1 MRPNDSLGKHSGY
14 ASSGAPIR
22 SSPAPRQ
29 KILIVDDRPENLFA
43 LEKTLSVLDVDIVK
57 ATSGNE
63 ALAATLE
70 YDFAAAILDIMM
82 PEMNGYELAEHLRG
96 DKNTQ
101 VLPIVFLTAS
111 YADEHHQFKG
121 YDAGGVDYIVKP
133 SPPQI
138 LLAKIRVFLE
148 IDRYRRG
155 IEAIVEE
162 RTERIRNLNAV
173 LRSIRNVNQ
182 IIVTERRRDRLLQP
196 ICDGLTQTRGFLGAW
211 CVLTDGFPGRV
222 EGAHAGFEDTIF
234 LALMDKFEQGEK
246 PACCHKLDSDSES
259 VVECNLRPECSA
271 CPLADAFPDTSAM
284 TVRLASQGKEY
295 GYLGVCVPSEYAND
309 EEEQSLLLEIAG
321 DVAFALYSIETEK
334 ARDRSERTVRA
345 IFDAAK
351 DGILLADAE
360 TRRFVMA
367 NDALRDMV
375 GYSLEE
381 LRDMTVADIHPADD
395 LPRVNAKFEKQLRGE
410 STLASD
416 IPVKHKGGNTFFAD
430 VNAVPID
437 LEGRI
442 HLLGIFRDVTDR
454 KRYEERL
461 RKSEEKYRLLA
472 DNTVDCIWLMD
483 LDTTFRYLNPA
494 CLSLLGYT
502 PEEMVGTKL
511 MEYCDEENSNI
522 MAGVIEDTLA
532 ALPDFKATV
541 FEAVMR
547 RRDGTEIPVEITGKV
562 LVDDQGAPVAL
573 QGVARDIGER
583 RSLEAQ
589 LRQAQKM
596 EAIGQLAG
604 GVAHDFNNIL
614 QAMLGYSAMLTDR
627 FERGSEVHE
636 FATEIGVG
644 AERAAALTR
653 QLLAFSRRQ
662 ALELED
668 LDINEVAQ
676 GLSKMLERIIGESI
690 LVDIKGDPR
699 LGMVHADWGQIEQV
713 LMNLCVNSRDAMP
726 DGGTVTIETE
736 NVEID
741 QDYCAVHSWARPG
754 RYALLKVSDTGCG
767 MDKETMNRIFE
778 PFFTTKELGK
788 GTGLGLATV
797 YGVVRQHNGMIQVY
811 TEIGQGTVFK
821 IYLPAV
827 DRATRASKRKRES
840 LPVAAGDETVLL
852 AEDDSALR
860 TLTKRI
866 LEGAGYA
873 VLLAEDGEEAIN
885 VFNMHSADVDLVL
898 LDVVMPKGGA
908 ITVYDALR
916 KLRPELRF
924 LITSGY
930 STNPFGSGS
939 LPEGVP
945 FIQKPYAPH
954 ALLRKVREVL
964 DAPGTDQIAESGGCE
979 ERTQ

>member
-1 MRPNDSLGKHSGY
+1 MRANESKAKHGSEEPFD
-14 ASSGAPIR
+14 AAVR
-22 SSPAPRQ
+22 SSPTLRQ
-29 KILIVDDRPENLFA
+29 KILIVDDRAENLFA

-211 CVLTDGFPGRV
+211 CVLTDGLPEVV
-222 EGAHAGFEDTIF
+222 EGAHAGFKESSFSLFTEMF
-234 LALMDKFEQGEK
+234 KRGER
-246 PACCHKLDSDSES
+246 PVCCGQVSPTQPV
-259 VVECNLRPECSA
+259 VVECNRLADCTG
-271 CPLADAFPDTSAM
+271 CPFADAFPDSAAM
-284 TVRLASQGKEY
+284 TVGLASHGKEY
-295 GYLGVCVPSEYAND
+295 GCLGVCVPSEYADD

-321 DVAFALYSIETEK
+321 DVAFALYSIEIEA
-334 ARDRSERTVRA
+334 ARDTSQRTVRA

-360 TRRFVMA
+360 TRRFAMA
-367 NDALRDMV
+367 NSALCEML
-375 GYSLEE
+375 GYSFDE
-381 LRDMTVADIHPADD
+381 LQDMTVAAIHPPED
-395 LPRVNAKFEKQLRGE
+395 LTRVDAKFEKQLRGE
-410 STLASD
+410 STLALN
-416 IPVKHKGGNTFFAD
+416 IPVKRKDGSVFFAD
-430 VNAVPID
+430 INSVPID
-437 LEGRI
+437 LGGRT
-442 HLLGIFRDVTDR
+442 HLLGILRDITDR
-454 KRYEERL
+454 MRHEGEL
-461 RKSEEKYRLLA
+461 RKSEENYRLLA

-494 CLSLLGYT
+494 CLPLLGYT
-502 PEEMVGTKL
+502 PEEMLGTKL
-511 MEYCDEENSNI
+511 TEYCDEANFNI
-522 MAGVIEDTLA
+522 MAGEIQN
-532 ALPDFKATV
+532 ALEAYPDFKSTV

-930 STNPFGSGS
+930 SNNPFGSGS

-979 ERTQ
+979 EITQ